1 MVVLVALDQL
11 LPFIRRR
18 VEGVVDSVLVS
29 RRARACG
36 AVSGDV
42 RSDAHFSTPT
52 QRHPGEYAACDT
64 SLSNAHHVGCPRR
77 AHGITGV
84 QPNRSVLPGNYCQ
97 SNALDGVAS
106 TS

>member
-11 LPFIRRR
+11 RPFIRRR

-64 SLSNAHHVGCPRR
+64 SLGNAHHIGCARR

-84 QPNRSVLPGNYCQ
+84 AYLLSIRIGGPSFRLALFTGQPY
-97 SNALDGVAS
+97 
-106 TS
+106 